1 MDLSVLIVMFVAT
14 LLVLVGLY
22 FFLMKP
28 LAGKSYEEMQKEK
41 LAMREKIM
49 GTGAG
54 AATSAK
60 SSKDNANKKTK
71 KVNKNKQQQ
80 KQKAAVKDSDQDSV
94 VETESAESEFEEEIN
109 PLTYAKKKVN
119 ASVEYA
125 ETEAFALNADGHG
138 KKKDKPNQGKKNNKQ
153 KGGILLNKSEPVLVK
168 QESAQ
173 EINHFE
179 EIHPKDAL
187 EIARQHKEE
196 DAKKSQPKEV
206 ADKARQPAAATTAA
220 VKKEEEVK
228 TKSHPKDQRKQKNK
242 ENAKPPLT
250 KTSAVE
256 EIPVVPAVVAP
267 VVTANPVAA
276 PAEVKSSANVV
287 NKDKSNKKKK
297 NELITQQLAAEV
309 HDAVNVQSLVRILA
323 KADLPRNDI
332 QILIDFLLNKQQDT
346 LTKDPSEWND
356 PSDPL
361 QKLKKQ
367 LQEKQNQLD
376 EEQKGAAGLHA
387 KLKELRQELNSE
399 KSQASAVVKGFNE
412 ELNNKKLEVQS
423 LSQQLQLVSDK
434 YSAEKQALTHQ
445 FQQLQAKYVQL
456 SEKHAA
462 AQEGVASVAQLNEN
476 MQILQRELMTKSQ
489 LLNEKLQ
496 VEEELLKKKTEYEM
510 LLRSK
515 DEALQQRAQDVAAYE
530 AELQQLR
537 VVATQKDELA
547 KSCQQQS
554 FEIDQ
559 LKSQLG
565 ELQLKQKQA
574 AAASNQVEES
584 SKVELRNLQNALD
597 SSKTEL
603 AGCRAELVAAK
614 SRSGDQDQQL
624 KELRVRE
631 EDLQKQLHEQREKNN
646 ELTAA
651 ASKIASNHVV
661 VEAPAPKVDIDKV
674 ILEEQNR
681 TKDLLVKLLPTEIVS
696 ALPLD
701 AANFY
706 SWLESTVVCIQ
717 EQQQE
722 CIRTATEAAA
732 AAAAAAASVAVT
744 TTTNSNNSTEVGHL
758 NCNSRSSNNNS
769 SLYENN
775 DANGNDGSNKN
786 GAPEGDLED
795 QQVLVQRNEQ
805 LQKTVDQYK
814 TIIADTEIMLKN
826 LESKVIEQDIHWRS
840 VVQAKEKELNLLKSA
855 GAMQ

>member
-795 QQVLVQRNEQ
+795 QQVLAQRNEQ

>member
-206 ADKARQPAAATTAA
+206 VDKARQPAAATSAA

-651 ASKIASNHVV
+651 ANKIASNHVV

>member
-256 EIPVVPAVVAP
+256 EIPVVSAVVAP